1 MTWQLQNDT
10 ELTSLH
16 YLKLLQWFK
25 ESDLVKLKVFHEL
38 CTRWNKCE
46 LDHRL
51 ANPVNYIF
59 S

>member
-1 MTWQLQNDT
+1 MTDDLTITKYDS

-25 ESDLVKLKVFHEL
+25 ESDFGKIKGVPWIMCSLAE
-38 CTRWNKCE
+38 NECE
-46 LDHRL
+46 LDL
-51 ANPVNYIF
+51 